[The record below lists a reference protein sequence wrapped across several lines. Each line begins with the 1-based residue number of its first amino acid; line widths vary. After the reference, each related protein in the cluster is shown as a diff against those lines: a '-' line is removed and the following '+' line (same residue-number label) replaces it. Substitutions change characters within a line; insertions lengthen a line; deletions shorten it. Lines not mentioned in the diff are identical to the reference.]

1 MKKLRWQLLV
11 VFLALVAIGAL
22 LLSQQPKALPGVAGE
37 APQPT
42 TGGIYIEALTG
53 TLGRLNPL
61 LDYYNP
67 ADRDVDRLL
76 FSGLIRFD
84 DRGTPL
90 GDLADSW
97 GISQDGTTYN
107 FSIRANAV
115 WHDGQPVT
123 SDDVVFTAGLMR
135 DDQMPTPADLREF
148 WKQVEVKTI
157 DEKTVQFHLPEP
169 FAPFLDYL
177 TFGVLPKHV
186 LGQIASKDLIASP
199 FNLKPVGSGPFRFD
213 HLAVEGGQIK
223 GVVLTAFDKYYVK
236 KPFFEQ
242 VAFQYY
248 PDAAAALSAYHKK
261 EVLGINRIP
270 SDLLPQALKEP
281 NLNIYTGRLP
291 HLSLIYLNQG
301 NGDLPFFQDAT
312 IRRALLMGLNRQWMI
327 DHVLGGQAIL
337 ANGPLLPGTWAYYD
351 GLEKIGFDSAAAL
364 ALIKQAGYTLPAD
377 GSSTIRAKDG
387 ISLTFEMVYPDE
399 APYQTLAE
407 SIQND
412 WKKLGVQVNL
422 KAVPYAKLLSDYLEP
437 RTYQAALVDLNLAR
451 SPDPDPYPFWH
462 QTQASGGQNY
472 GKWDDRQ
479 ASEYLEQARVLVDMA
494 ERARLYRNFQV
505 RFVNQMPALP
515 LYYPVYSYG
524 VDNSIQGVSMGPLF
538 DTSDR
543 LNTVSTWYLAA
554 KKPSAAPA
562 LKPAPSEAVPAITP

>member
-11 VFLALVAIGAL
+11 VFLALVAIGVL
-22 LLSQQPKALPGVAGE
+22 LLSQQPKTLLGVAGQ

-67 ADRDVDRLL
+67 ADQDVDRLI

-107 FSIRANAV
+107 FSIRSNAV

-123 SDDVVFTAGLMR
+123 SDDVVFTTGLLR
-135 DDQMPTPADLREF
+135 DDQMPTPADLRDF

-177 TFGVLPKHV
+177 TFGILPKHV
-186 LGQIASKDLIASP
+186 LGQITPKDLIASP

-223 GVVLTAFDKYYVK
+223 GVVLASFDKYYVK
-236 KPFFEQ
+236 KPFIEQ

-261 EVLGINRIP
+261 EVLGVNRIP
-270 SDLLPQALKEP
+270 SDLLAQALKET

-291 HLSLIYLNQG
+291 RLSLVYLNLG

-312 IRRALLMGLNRQWMI
+312 IRRALMLGLNRQWMI

-351 GLEKIGFDSAAAL
+351 GIEKIGYDSDAAL
-364 ALIKQAGYTLPAD
+364 ALIKKAGYTLPAD
-377 GSSTIRAKDG
+377 GSSVIRAKDG
-387 ISLTFEMVYPDE
+387 VSLTFEMVYPDE
-399 APYQTLAE
+399 APYQALAE

-479 ASEYLEQARVLVDMA
+479 ASEYLEQARVLVDLA

-505 RFVNQMPALP
+505 RFINEMPALP
-515 LYYPVYSYG
+515 LFYPVYSYG
-524 VDNSIQGVSMGPLF
+524 VDNTIQAVSMGPLI
-538 DTSDR
+538 DPSDR
-543 LNTVSTWYLAA
+543 LNTIATWYLAA
-554 KKPSAAPA
+554 KKPAAAPV
-562 LKPAPSEAVPAITP
+562 LKPASSEVAPVVTP